1 MLKQQ
6 DSGGKF
12 SHSFNQ
18 SPQAQSTCENE
29 INFKV
34 PSWDVP
40 DDPLVKNP
48 PSNAEDVGLI
58 RGQETKIPHAM
69 GQLSL
74 CATATEFKSP

>member
-6 DSGGKF
+6 DSGE
-12 SHSFNQ
+12 SLVTIRQ

-34 PSWDVP
+34 HSWDFP

-58 RGQETKIPHAM
+58 RGQETKIPHAVW
-69 GQLSL
+69 
-74 CATATEFKSP
+74 ATKLAGHN